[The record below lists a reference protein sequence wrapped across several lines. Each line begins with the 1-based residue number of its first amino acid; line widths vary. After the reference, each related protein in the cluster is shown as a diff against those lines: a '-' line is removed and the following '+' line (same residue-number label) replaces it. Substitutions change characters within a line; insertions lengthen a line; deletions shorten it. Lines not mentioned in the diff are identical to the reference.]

1 MNPLESQVLL
11 GLAQQGIH
19 LNPLSHEEKPSK
31 PKREERRFNISDDEL
46 RDLAIKLQNIV
57 IWRGCGAGGTF
68 DENYHTPEYHLFS
81 DEWEPFHIR
90 VTRKKDGRSIL
101 SAMDNYYW
109 SGTEYDY
116 KALLRLIDNHNKLLP
131 LMRKGN

>member
-1 MNPLESQVLL
+1 MNQLELKVLH
-11 GLAQQGIH
+11 GLAQQGAK
-19 LNPLSHEEKPSK
+19 LSPLSHEDKADK
-31 PKREERRFNISDDEL
+31 PKREERRFNISKDEL

-90 VTRKKDGRSIL
+90 VTRKKDDRNIL
-101 SAMDNYYW
+101 SALNNYYW

-131 LMRKGN
+131 LMREKV